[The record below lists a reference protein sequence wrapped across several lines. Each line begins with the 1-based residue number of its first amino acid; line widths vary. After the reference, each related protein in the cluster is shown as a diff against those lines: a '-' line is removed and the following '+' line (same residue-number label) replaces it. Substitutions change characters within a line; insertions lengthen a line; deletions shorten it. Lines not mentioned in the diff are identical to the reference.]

1 MSLSSAIAE
10 YQNLVNARSQPNKKQ
25 AVQLRK
31 SLMTIKRCCDAE
43 RRTLLPAKVF
53 NNKSSMMPEEEV
65 PEPPVSPMDLVVEL
79 EKLKPLPLVREMTVN
94 VASSQPVEDIKID
107 VISDNTSVISDNTS
121 VISDNTSVKTDKKKK
136 RKTTKNQKTT
146 KQAL

>member
-10 YQNLVNARSQPNKKQ
+10 YQTLVSTQPQPNKKQ
-25 AVQLRK
+25 SVQLRK
-31 SLMTIKRCCDAE
+31 SLMTIKRCCDVE

-65 PEPPVSPMDLVVEL
+65 PEPPVSPMDPVVEL
-79 EKLKPLPLVREMTVN
+79 EKLMPLPLVREMSVN

-107 VISDNTSVISDNTS
+107 VISDNA
-121 VISDNTSVKTDKKKK
+121 SVKMDKKKK